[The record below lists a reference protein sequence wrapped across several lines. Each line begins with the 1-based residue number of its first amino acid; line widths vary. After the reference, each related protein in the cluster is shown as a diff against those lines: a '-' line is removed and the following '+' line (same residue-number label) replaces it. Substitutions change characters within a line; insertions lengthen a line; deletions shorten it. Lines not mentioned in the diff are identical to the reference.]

1 MDRDVL
7 LINRNL
13 DVTLSLVTAIKGD
26 TGNILGQAGGANDT
40 AACISRKLFGP
51 AGDYEDCQGQA
62 TPAASQGN
70 RGIVAPGRLSL
81 PSDTELSPD
90 QTTPPPPA
98 DPGAPVPAP
107 EQGQPLPLP
116 LPELPKPPRPLGDVI
131 DRLLP
136 GLGQDGIRP
145 GGQPPG
151 DLLERLLPGLGL
163 R

>member
-1 MDRDVL
+1 MAAV
-7 LINRNL
+7 
-13 DVTLSLVTAIKGD
+13 KGD

-40 AACISRKLFGP
+40 AACISRKLFGQS
-51 AGDYEDCQGQA
+51 GDDGDCQGQA
-62 TPAASQGN
+62 TPAASQ
-70 RGIVAPGRLSL
+70 RSRDIS
-81 PSDTELSPD
+81 PSQLQSPQELQDLIPD
-90 QTTPPPPA
+90 ETPPPSS
-98 DPGAPVPAP
+98 DPGLPDPVPAPVP

-116 LPELPKPPRPLGDVI
+116 EQLPETPRPLGDII

-136 GLGQDGIRP
+136 GQDQVRP